1 MTNWRKLLTKKIAN
15 SKTVFC
21 DEKTQV
27 LTPSGTDTGAMNRL
41 MAKTVISPEFSAAT
55 VVVACSKSSTIDQQT
70 LMEQLRAQHAALAL
84 DNLVQAQNML
94 MSQAVALQAIFTTLA
109 TQAMTSSIPE
119 QIQNMLGLALRAQSG
134 SRATLQALGELKN
147 PRQATFV
154 RQANFAQGPQQ
165 VVNKGIAPARTQE
178 EIAVS
183 TNKLI
188 RGASNELPTNS
199 RAPGQAIT
207 GHPGVATL
215 EKVYRTTDRRG

>member
-1 MTNWRKLLTKKIAN
+1 MTNWKKLLTKKIAN
-15 SKTVFC
+15 SKTAAC

-154 RQANFAQGPQQ
+154 RQANFAQGGPQQ
-165 VVNKGIAPARTQE
+165 VVNNGIAPARTQE
-178 EIAVS
+178 EIAIS
-183 TNKLI
+183 TNKLT
-188 RGASNELPTNS
+188 GASNELLEDT

-207 GHPGVATL
+207 GYPIVATV
-215 EKVYRTTDRRG
+215 EKVHRTQVRRG